1 MVGAGVAFA
10 PVAPSLVAFS
20 VPPRMARPAFVVN
33 KASFNVAPLGALAF
47 TKMGKAL
54 PLEKEVEM

>member
-10 PVAPSLVAFS
+10 ADAPSLVAVS
-20 VPPRMARPAFVVN
+20 VPPRIVRPTFVVN

-47 TKMGKAL
+47 TKIGKAL